1 MSVHSVRGDDPT
13 LRETA
18 LAELLAE
25 LVGDDDRSLTLE
37 EHVIP
42 GRSMESDVPAGAE
55 GRALAVA
62 AALNGAQ
69 SPPFMTSRRVVV
81 VRDAGNLTAGDAQP
95 IVDYLTEQ
103 LETTELVIVTGGGRL
118 PANLTKAWKGVVHE
132 VGPRSESTGDVL
144 DDAVAAAGIGL
155 DRDAAKQVQAHLGE
169 DAGRV
174 PQLVAVL
181 DAAFDDEALL
191 TADDVEPYL
200 GEVGSVPGY
209 QLTNAIEQGDVPGA
223 LATLQR
229 MLTATSAR
237 EGKPMHPLQVLGLL
251 QSHFRRLLRL
261 DDPELGSTGDAIEA
275 LGGRVKEY
283 PARKALAQ
291 ARALGTDGIRRAF
304 DLLHQADLDLK
315 GARAIPED
323 AVMEVLVARL
333 AQLSKQAGA
342 GQGRGRTRSRSG

>member
-1 MSVHSVRGDDPT
+1 VSVHYARGDDPT
-13 LRETA
+13 LREAA
-18 LAELLAE
+18 LRGLIDDLLA
-25 LVGDDDRSLTLE
+25 GDDRSLALE
-37 EHVIP
+37 EHLVP
-42 GRSMESDVPAGAE
+42 GRAAEGDVPGGAE

-69 SPPFMTSRRVVV
+69 SPPFMTGRRIVV
-81 VRDAGNLTAGDAQP
+81 VRDAGNLAAGDAEP
-95 IVDYLTEQ
+95 IVDYLGEQ
-103 LETTELVIVTGGGRL
+103 LETTELVLVAGGGRL
-118 PANLTKAWKGVVHE
+118 PANLTKAWKGVVHD
-132 VGPRSESTGDVL
+132 ESVS
-144 DDAVAAAGIGL
+144 AAGVDL
-155 DRDAAKQVQAHLGE
+155 DRDAAKRVQTHLGE
-169 DAGRV
+169 NAGRI
-174 PQLVAVL
+174 PQLVAIL
-181 DAAFDDEALL
+181 DATFDAGTVL

-200 GEVGSVPGY
+200 GGVGAVPGY

-229 MLTATSAR
+229 MLTAAGVR

-261 DDPELGSTGDAIEA
+261 DDPDIGSPAQAVDA

-283 PARKALAQ
+283 PAKKALAQ

-333 AQLSKQAGA
+333 AQLSKRAGA
-342 GQGRGRTRSRSG
+342 GRGRGR